1 MSIKL
6 SAVIEWGRAYV
17 RAFAPFRLA
26 RFQDYDRHK
35 RTVVTPTTVSRSSA
49 NALLA
54 DGNVTLGSG
63 AEMTPAN
70 VNALKQKILSHEFG
84 LR

>member
-1 MSIKL
+1 MSMKL
-6 SAVIEWGRAYV
+6 STVIERGRAYV

-35 RTVVTPTTVSRSSA
+35 RTVVAPATVSRSSA

-63 AEMTPAN
+63 AEMPQAN
-70 VNALKQKILSHEFG
+70 VDALKQKILSHEFG
-84 LR
+84 IA

>member
-1 MSIKL
+1 MRMKL
-6 SAVIEWGRAYV
+6 LAMIERGRAYV
-17 RAFAPFRLA
+17 RAFASFRLA

-35 RTVVTPTTVSRSSA
+35 RTTVTPTTVSRSSA

-63 AEMTPAN
+63 AEMTQAN
-70 VNALKQKILSHEFG
+70 VDALKQKILSHEIG
-84 LR
+84 AA

>member
-1 MSIKL
+1 MSMKL
-6 SAVIEWGRAYV
+6 SAMIERGRAYV

-35 RTVVTPTTVSRSSA
+35 RTVVAPATVSHSSA

-54 DGNVTLGSG
+54 DGNVTLGGG
-63 AEMTPAN
+63 AEVTQAN
-70 VNALKQKILSHEFG
+70 VDALKQKILSHEFG
-84 LR
+84 IA